1 MYYEVT
7 SRRVTIDK
15 KGNDKSV
22 TENFLVTNAALFSE
36 AETAI
41 YLKFVMEN
49 DVVAI
54 KRSNISDV
62 VHVEEAG
69 AYIYLATIEETH
81 IDDNMKETILNVI
94 VALYADSIED
104 ATVRAKEYMSHGLND
119 STLVGVK
126 KSKFVEVVKYLGEC

>member
-15 KGNDKSV
+15 RGNDKSV
-22 TENFLVTNAALFSE
+22 TENFLVTHAALFSE

-41 YLKFVMEN
+41 YIKFSMEN

-62 VHVEEAG
+62 VNVEEDG
-69 AYIYLATIEETH
+69 DYIYLATIEETH
-81 IDDNMKETILNVI
+81 IDDNMKESTSNVV
-94 VALYADSIED
+94 VALYADSIEE

-126 KSKFVEVVKYLGEC
+126 KSKFIEVVKYLGEC

>member
-62 VHVEEAG
+62 VNVEEDG
-69 AYIYLATIEETH
+69 DYIYLATIEETH